1 LAGSR
6 ACEKVTLKLIFWG
19 LMFCN
24 VELVSAF
31 PLRLME
37 SITIE
42 PVRVVNLNWT
52 PGKVSPLIPCKEE
65 EIASV

>member
-1 LAGSR
+1 
-6 ACEKVTLKLIFWG
+6 
-19 LMFCN
+19 MFCN